1 MRVLVISYN
10 NVGNFGDRLG
20 YHLINSVLPPQA
32 EVYFANFKPWNVPS
46 YSFDLLIL
54 GIGNSIF
61 APLMKSELF
70 KIVTSK
76 KIKFKIGIFGT
87 QYRKEIKED
96 SMQYLISSLNLWLA
110 RYKEDMELYGHN
122 LNNSIHFGDW
132 LIDAFPI
139 TMASLPGVLEIKK
152 EIWQDLPLDRVIQE
166 IQRYQKVFS
175 IRLHPLLCAL
185 TSAKFVA
192 YREQRETGT
201 GEISGKF
208 RSMFLDIFEREF
220 PENQFFPVDKSK
232 VITYK
237 TYVRNNVEKLRK
249 FLKELY
255 LNQTFPPDIKAWWSK
270 IDK

>member
-10 NVGNFGDRLG
+10 NIGNFGDRLG

-32 EVYFANFKPWNVPS
+32 EVYFANFEPWNVPS

-61 APLMKSELF
+61 APLMNQKLF
-70 KIVTSK
+70 KLLTSN

-87 QYRKEIKED
+87 QYRKEIRKD
-96 SMQYLISSLNLWLA
+96 LMRSLISYLDLWLA
-110 RYKEDMELYGHN
+110 RYKEDLELYGYD
-122 LNNSIHFGDW
+122 LDNSIHFGDW

-139 TMASLPGVLEIKK
+139 TVATLPGILEIKD
-152 EIWQDLPLDRVIQE
+152 EIWQNLPLDRTIQN

-175 IRLHPLLCAL
+175 TRLHPLLCAL

-192 YREQRETGT
+192 YREQRESGT

-208 RSMFLDIFEREF
+208 RSMFLDIFEKDF
-220 PENQFFPVDKSK
+220 PENQFFPVDKEK
-232 VITYK
+232 VISYK
-237 TYVRNNVEKLRK
+237 SFVRNNIEKLRK
-249 FLKELY
+249 LLKELC
-255 LNQTFPPDIKAWWSK
+255 LNQIFPSKTKEWWFSN
-270 IDK
+270 